1 MRTEVITLASNPGV
15 TLTTYL
21 HDPSEA
27 MPNVL
32 VRPAVMICPGG
43 AYRYCS
49 DREGEPIALAF
60 LAVGYQTFV
69 LRYSVADQAAFPK
82 PLNDAEAALELIR
95 SRAGEWGVDPA
106 KIAVCGFSAGGHLAA
121 AVGTMGRVR
130 PAALILAYPCILES
144 MSSIMPAPIP
154 SLEREVTARTPPTF
168 IWANAADERVPVEN
182 SLKFAAALAQG
193 HVPFE
198 LHIFQNGGHGLA
210 LATSVTSAGEGKY
223 IDNDAAQWFSLCL
236 RWLEHHFDGVPQPLS
251 SA

>member
-1 MRTEVITLASNPGV
+1 MQTEVITLASNPGV

-21 HDPSEA
+21 QEPSEVL
-27 MPNVL
+27 PNVL

-60 LAVGYQTFV
+60 LGVGYQAFV

-95 SRAGEWGVDPA
+95 SRAEEWGVDPV

-121 AVGTMGRVR
+121 ALGTMGRVR
-130 PAALILAYPCILES
+130 PAALILAYPCILDS
-144 MSSIMPAPIP
+144 MSEIMPAPIP
-154 SLEREVTARTPPTF
+154 SLEREVTAQTPPTF
-168 IWANAADERVPVEN
+168 IWATAADERVPVEN
-182 SLKFAAALAQG
+182 SLQFAAALDHAQ
-193 HVPFE
+193 VPFE

-210 LATSVTSAGEGKY
+210 LATEVTSGGEQRH
-223 IDNDAAQWFSLCL
+223 IDPDAAQWFDLCL
-236 RWLEHHFDGVPQPLS
+236 RWQEHHFGARPNDRW
-251 SA
+251 